1 MANNQLIP
9 QSLEQLQM
17 GNTILYPT
25 DTVWGLGCDATDE
38 IAVSK
43 IYTLKKRSDSKA
55 LICLMRDLEMIK
67 NYVGV
72 VPDQVQQLINE
83 TSKPL
88 TIIYPQAK
96 NLAKNLVAD
105 DGSIAIRIPNHL
117 FCQKLLVQ
125 FNKPIVST
133 SANVSGLKTPQSF
146 DEISSIILDQVDYVV
161 NLHEKVATG
170 IPSTLVKINNDGSV
184 SVIRP

>member
-1 MANNQLIP
+1 MANNQLIQ
-9 QSLEQLQM
+9 QSFEQLQL

-72 VPDQVQQLINE
+72 VTDQVQQLINE

-146 DEISSIILDQVDYVV
+146 DEINSIILDQVDYVV
-161 NLHEKVATG
+161 NLHEKAATG